1 VAGVVTAT
9 RRLVRELGPTGWAIL
24 EVLRAHSR
32 TVDGA
37 AVVELSIRAL
47 AGEVGLSKNTVQR
60 AVRRLRALGLLE
72 ARQARTA
79 SGTFAAGH
87 YVLTTAEATVN
98 PSPVA
103 PAARVRD
110 RDRVTPSPHR
120 SVRSVQLSLDV

>member
-1 VAGVVTAT
+1 MTDT

-37 AVVELSIRAL
+37 AVVEVSIRSPAV
-47 AGEVGLSKNTVQR
+47 EVGLSKNTVQR
-60 AVRRLRALGLLE
+60 AVHRLRALGLIE

-87 YVLTTAEATVN
+87 YVLTSSDATVN
-98 PSPVA
+98 PSPVSPA
-103 PAARVRD
+103 SAARVRD
-110 RDRVTPSPHR
+110 RHRGTPSPHR
-120 SVRSVQLSLDV
+120 SIPGVQLSLDV

>member
-1 VAGVVTAT
+1 MTDT

-24 EVLRAHSR
+24 ELLREHSHC
-32 TVDGA
+32 VEGV
-37 AVVELSIRAL
+37 AVVEVSIRSL

-60 AVRRLRALGLLE
+60 AVRRLRALGLIE
-72 ARQARTA
+72 ARQARTT

-87 YVLTTAEATVN
+87 YVLTTTDATVN

-103 PAARVRD
+103 TAARVRD
-110 RDRVTPSPHR
+110 RHRVTPSPHRSR